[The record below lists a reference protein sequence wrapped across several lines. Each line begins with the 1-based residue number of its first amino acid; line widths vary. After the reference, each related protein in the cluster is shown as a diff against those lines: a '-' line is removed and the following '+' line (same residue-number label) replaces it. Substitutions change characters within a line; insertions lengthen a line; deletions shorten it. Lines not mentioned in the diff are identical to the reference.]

1 MIIKKYPYIS
11 LILFVIILFC
21 IFSLFHIV
29 FSNEIINTLYTVS
42 SIFFSI
48 LMSSCIGFSYVGI
61 KDIRIIKKFT
71 NQIYRLIKNIIII
84 FILISIIFIT
94 HEAINYSRK
103 IYIFMFNS
111 NTLIGCILL
120 YSNIYFILD
129 FLTMQ
134 KIKDNMT
141 KYLIQ

>member
-21 IFSLFHIV
+21 IFSLFHIA

-61 KDIRIIKKFT
+61 KDIRIIKKFKK
-71 NQIYRLIKNIIII
+71 QIYLLIRRIII
-84 FILISIIFIT
+84 FFIIISIVFIIQ
-94 HEAINYSRK
+94 EIIDYSK
-103 IYIFMFNS
+103 IIYIFQLHI
-111 NTLIGCILL
+111 NTLIGCFLL
-120 YSNIYFILD
+120 YSNIHFILD

-141 KYLIQ
+141 EYLTL